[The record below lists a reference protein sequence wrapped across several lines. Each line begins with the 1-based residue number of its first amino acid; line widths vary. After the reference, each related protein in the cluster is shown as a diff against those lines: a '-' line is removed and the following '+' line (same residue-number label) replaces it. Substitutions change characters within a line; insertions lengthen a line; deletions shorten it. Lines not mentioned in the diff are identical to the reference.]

1 MLYVFPPFSPIYQS
15 GKKSFIVHYVIKKNN
30 FIEIIMI
37 QLTTLSQTLVSVSK
51 SYHNIMFDKSMQ
63 EIHFCTYQR
72 RIKTL
77 PNIYDADFLRKQF
90 SVKTV
95 TLPSLIIIIV
105 IIIII
110 IFLGMGST
118 SIFSIFFATFCT
130 YYSPSKLTLFLLHA
144 DSLPTLY
151 LLFTPLNL

>member
-1 MLYVFPPFSPIYQS
+1 MLYVFPPFSPIYS
-15 GKKSFIVHYVIKKNN
+15 SRRKSFIVHHVIKKNN

-77 PNIYDADFLRKQF
+77 PNNYDADFLRKQF

-118 SIFSIFFATFCT
+118 SIFFIFFRNF
-130 YYSPSKLTLFLLHA
+130 FHLLQPLQIN
-144 DSLPTLY
+144 SF
-151 LLFTPLNL
+151 FTPC

>member
-1 MLYVFPPFSPIYQS
+1 MLYVFPPFSPIYS
-15 GKKSFIVHYVIKKNN
+15 SRRKSFIVHYVIKKNN

-77 PNIYDADFLRKQF
+77 PNNYDADFLRKQF

-118 SIFSIFFATFCT
+118 SIFLIFFRNF
-130 YYSPSKLTLFLLHA
+130 FHLLQPLQIN
-144 DSLPTLY
+144 S
-151 LLFTPLNL
+151 FVTPC

>member
-1 MLYVFPPFSPIYQS
+1 MLYVFPPFSPIYS
-15 GKKSFIVHYVIKKNN
+15 SRRKSFIVHYVIKKNN

-37 QLTTLSQTLVSVSK
+37 QFTTLSQTLVSVSK

-77 PNIYDADFLRKQF
+77 PNNYDADFLRKQF

-110 IFLGMGST
+110 IFWGMGST
-118 SIFSIFFATFCT
+118 SIFLIFFRNF
-130 YYSPSKLTLFLLHA
+130 FHLLQPLQIN
-144 DSLPTLY
+144 SF
-151 LLFTPLNL
+151 FTPC